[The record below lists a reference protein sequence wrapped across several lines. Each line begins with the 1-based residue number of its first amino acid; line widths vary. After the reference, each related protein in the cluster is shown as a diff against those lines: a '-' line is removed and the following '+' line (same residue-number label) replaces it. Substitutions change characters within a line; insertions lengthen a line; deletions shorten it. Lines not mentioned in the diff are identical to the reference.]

1 MVKQP
6 QMSFQSGQKLNFI
19 PQIYETAQF
28 NRNTESQVQL
38 SDSKKMKKS
47 GLTLLKVNHSTLREK
62 T

>member
-1 MVKQP
+1 
-6 QMSFQSGQKLNFI
+6 MSFQSGQKLNFV

-38 SDSKKMKKS
+38 TDSKKMKKS
-47 GLTLLKVNHSTLREK
+47 GLTLLKANHSTLREK